1 MKIMNGKLHQK
12 SLSRVSQTN
21 LATVIE
27 MLIPVVLGIAAI
39 VAHARYRSHIN
50 LPGHH
55 GLEFMALLLIS
66 FSSSK
71 IKWSSY
77 FFSLGVAAFV
87 YVPFL
92 GFKSPLVAM
101 VYILPGVVF
110 GLLSS
115 LAVIKKYR
123 IIFLA
128 VFGGLA
134 YASIPIFRLILWLTT
149 GITHKSVMISP
160 VSTITFFFMFGI
172 AGSLL
177 GLGAYHLFKKIA
189 K

>member
-1 MKIMNGKLHQK
+1 MSGKLHQK
-12 SLSRVSQTN
+12 SISKAFPTN
-21 LATVIE
+21 LATIIE
-27 MLIPVVLGIAAI
+27 VLIPLVLGIAAI

-66 FSSSK
+66 FSTSK

-77 FFSLGVAAFV
+77 LFSLGIAMFI

-110 GLLSS
+110 GLLNS
-115 LAVIKKYR
+115 LVVIKKYR
-123 IIFLA
+123 ILFLA

-134 YASIPIFRLILWLTT
+134 YASIPIFRLILGLTT
-149 GITHKSVMISP
+149 GMVHKSVMISP
-160 VSTITFFFMFGI
+160 ISTITFFFMFGL
-172 AGSLL
+172 AGSLI
-177 GLGAYHLFKKIA
+177 GLGAHHLFKRITR
-189 K
+189 

>member
-1 MKIMNGKLHQK
+1 MNGKSHQK
-12 SLSRVSQTN
+12 SISKVSQINT
-21 LATVIE
+21 ATIIE
-27 MLIPVVLGIAAI
+27 VLIPLVLGMAAI

-55 GLEFMALLLIS
+55 GLEFMALLLVS
-66 FSSSK
+66 FSTSK

-77 FFSLGVAAFV
+77 FFSLGIAAFV
-87 YVPFL
+87 FVPFL
-92 GFKSPLVAM
+92 GFKNPLVAM
-101 VYILPGVVF
+101 VYVIPGVVF

-128 VFGGLA
+128 LFGGLA
-134 YASIPIFRLILWLTT
+134 YASIPIFRLILWLTV
-149 GITHKSVMISP
+149 GISHKSIIVSP
-160 VSTITFFFMFGI
+160 VSTIVFFFMFGL

-177 GLGAYHLFKKIA
+177 GLGAYHLFKKIT